1 MRFLRFNQKD
11 LVRMLKVGREGRGEG
26 GAVPEMGDPGGDK
39 TMQGHPGGGVQPGEQ
54 MSRAEARGHWYAGV
68 ILAMGGQP
76 YRGGQDGGLV
86 SMARGPEPHLCSSI
100 SRLGFPPLC
109 RPGVCLL
116 RGSVLHAEYH
126 HGHLLL
132 PVGSGLTTGLQP
144 RGTTVTA
151 PGMAVLPQGLW

>member
-1 MRFLRFNQKD
+1 MRFLRLGQKD
-11 LVRMLKVGREGRGEG
+11 LGRMLKAGREGRGEG

-39 TMQGHPGGGVQPGEQ
+39 TMQGHPGGRVQPGEQ

-76 YRGGQDGGLV
+76 YRGGQGGGLV
-86 SMARGPEPHLCSSI
+86 SMAGGPEPHLCSCI
-100 SRLGFPPLC
+100 SRLGFPPPSAGLEFAY
-109 RPGVCLL
+109 
-116 RGSVLHAEYH
+116 RGSALHAECH

-132 PVGSGLTTGLQP
+132 PVGGGLTAGLQP